1 MYRLCFILIVI
12 FFGSNYVTAQ
22 KTIKKEFSAEGI
34 NTLSIVDDAVFK
46 ITINSSEGKDIKLS
60 VQISGEHSEDI
71 IIEEHFSENKLSLQT
86 GFSPFVLLEDDKLA
100 AHKVLAVEIML
111 VVPSTISVEVKSKL
125 ASVFAEGNFS
135 ALAVSIENSNCE
147 LRNFSGNAHL
157 KTKDGNINV
166 VAERD
171 FSGIAISKYG
181 TVENML
187 PKHGKFSVEAESING
202 NIRLLQTK

>member
-71 IIEEHFSENKLSLQT
+71 IIEEHFSENENDMEEESSQ
-86 GFSPFVLLEDDKLA
+86 
-100 AHKVLAVEIML
+100 
-111 VVPSTISVEVKSKL
+111 
-125 ASVFAEGNFS
+125 
-135 ALAVSIENSNCE
+135 IENDMEDES
-147 LRNFSGNAHL
+147 SQI
-157 KTKDGNINV
+157 IN
-166 VAERD
+166 
-171 FSGIAISKYG
+171 
-181 TVENML
+181 T
-187 PKHGKFSVEAESING
+187 
-202 NIRLLQTK
+202 